1 MAPYKCINS
10 NKNSGFS
17 LIELVVSIAV
27 LSVLSTVAIPMF
39 SCFLNKSKATAA
51 MYLVQDIKKNCII
64 EDSLDKNANLLQ
76 IKDINGYRIKG
87 ISKDNCDDQVILAQ
101 AIKDDVLPSFQY
113 NVKTDDLG
121 YKFKG
126 MEGKNLSGCLGL
138 ICGNGIFSNKSK
150 EMKKKYNIHDFVVKD
165 AAINN
170 GCSDYVV
177 VEASSWDEAQ
187 QKSQALGGDLVTIN
201 NKDEYSWLQKEVW
214 GKNKLLNNAGDT
226 SDESTYFFTG
236 LNDAKQEGKYVWA
249 SGEESEFDNNEDLI
263 HRQNWIAQQHN
274 ASSSDYFVIGGT
286 NDVGFTDYTHEE
298 YRPDLYSGTHGQLT
312 WVDNNSSWHKNNGN
326 PRHFG
331 LAEIPSCR

>member
-1 MAPYKCINS
+1 MDPYKCINS

-27 LSVLSTVAIPMF
+27 LSALSAVAIPMF

-51 MYLVQDIKKNCII
+51 MYLVQEIKKNCII

-76 IKDINGYRIKG
+76 IKDISGYRIKG
-87 ISKDNCDDQVILAQ
+87 ISKDKCNDQVILAQ
-101 AIKDDVLPSFQY
+101 AIKDDVLPTFQY
-113 NVKTDDLG
+113 NVNTDDLV

-138 ICGNGIFSNKSK
+138 ICGNGIFSNKSE
-150 EMKKKYNIHDFVVKD
+150 EMKKKYNIHDFVVND

-170 GCSDYVV
+170 ECSDYVI

-187 QKSQALGGDLVTIN
+187 KRSQALGGNLVTIN
-201 NKDEYSWLQKEVW
+201 NKEEYSWLQDKVW
-214 GKNKLLNNAGDT
+214 AKNKLLNDSGDN

-236 LNDAKQEGKYVWA
+236 LNDVEEEGKYVWA
-249 SGEESEFDNNEDLI
+249 SGEESEFNNNEDLI
-263 HRQNWIAQQHN
+263 HRQNWIAQQGM
-274 ASSSDYFVIGGT
+274 ASSKDYFVIGGT
-286 NDVGFTDYTHEE
+286 NDKGFTDYVQEN
-298 YRPDLYSGTHGQLT
+298 YRPDLYNGSSGHLT
-312 WVDNNSSWHKNNGN
+312 WVDNNSSWLKNNGN

-331 LAEIPSCR
+331 LAEIPSCT